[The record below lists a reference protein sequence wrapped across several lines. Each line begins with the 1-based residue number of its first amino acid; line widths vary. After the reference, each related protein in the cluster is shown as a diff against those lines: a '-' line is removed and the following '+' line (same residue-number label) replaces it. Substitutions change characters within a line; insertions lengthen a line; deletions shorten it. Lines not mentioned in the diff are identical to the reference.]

1 MRRLILAS
9 ILTVT
14 ALGCGDSAGEAK
26 KTPMKL
32 EEVSPEVMKAAKE
45 KLPNVTFTDA
55 YREKNGDIELRGKDK
70 TGKVYE
76 VDVSP
81 DGKTAKIE

>member
-1 MRRLILAS
+1 MRRLILGAVLS
-9 ILTVT
+9 VTV
-14 ALGCGDSAGEAK
+14 LGCGGSASEAK
-26 KTPMKL
+26 KTPMKMD
-32 EEVSPEVMKAAKE
+32 EVPPEVMKAAKE
-45 KLPNVTFTDA
+45 KLPNVEFNQA

-70 TGKVYE
+70 TGKVHE

>member
-1 MRRLILAS
+1 MRRIMLA
-9 ILTVT
+9 LALCFL
-14 ALGCGDSAGEAK
+14 ALGCREVVEGK

-32 EEVSPEVMKAAKE
+32 EEVPPEVMKAAKE

-55 YREKNGDIELRGKDK
+55 FREKNGDVELRGKDK
-70 TGKVYE
+70 TGKVFE
-76 VDVSP
+76 IDVSP